1 MIEFGSIYPKI
12 QKLHIAL
19 DRLKEAHKE
28 ESLLMRTQIELD
40 AASSILNSILDLEKF
55 ILDIDKRLGSEFL
68 EVKEEER
75 ELEEKGSST
84 SDVNFLRDQRGI
96 LQTKLY
102 EEQNS

>member
-1 MIEFGSIYPKI
+1 MALFESFFGGKEEKSDGAR
-12 QKLHIAL
+12 HIAIPQGTGELAGEDQENLDITKQIANL
-19 DRLKEAHKE
+19 DRAIEEA
-28 ESLLMRTQIELD
+28 
-40 AASSILNSILDLEKF
+40 
-55 ILDIDKRLGSEFL
+55 
-68 EVKEEER
+68 ER